1 MTRELA
7 VRFENK
13 EHWLEWSWS
22 HGTRGM
28 WELVPVNE
36 RPAVG
41 EQAFEARR
49 WRAVVTQSEESVT
62 TKRSA

>member
-1 MTRELA
+1 
-7 VRFENK
+7 
-13 EHWLEWSWS
+13 
-22 HGTRGM
+22 M